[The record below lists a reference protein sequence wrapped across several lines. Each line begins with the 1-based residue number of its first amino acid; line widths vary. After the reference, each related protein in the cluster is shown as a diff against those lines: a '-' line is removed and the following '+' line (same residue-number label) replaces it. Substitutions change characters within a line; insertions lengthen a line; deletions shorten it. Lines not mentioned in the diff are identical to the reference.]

1 MQKKS
6 QSVQL
11 SSNVGTSQKR
21 GVEGFGRL
29 PKQPEIYNM
38 DTLAIISD
46 DELNSLYQRLLSDHA
61 VVLSKNGDAR
71 VWEDEISYF
80 QRELDMRNWRHI
92 KHNEFVR
99 QTEREN
105 ARIEASLPYADLDN
119 TRFLQLVGEI

>member
-21 GVEGFGRL
+21 GIEGFGRL
-29 PKQPEIYNM
+29 SKQPEIYNM
-38 DTLAIISD
+38 DTLGIISD
-46 DELNSLYQRLLSDHA
+46 DELNLIYQRLLNDHS
-61 VVLSKNGDAR
+61 VVLSKNGDTR
-71 VWEDEISYF
+71 MWEDEISYV
-80 QRELDMRNWRHI
+80 QRELDMRNLRHI
-92 KHNEFVR
+92 KHTEFVR